1 MAGYMEE
8 MTEKVKMRNEDTFG
22 GSFPVRVYK
31 VSTGWCQE
39 THSHEYM
46 QIWYVVSGSCTHIVE
61 GAEYPLRAKNIFVIP
76 PFVEHGLK
84 DERDNFT
91 IICCEFPAELIT
103 GDNLF
108 DPAGRGLLRYTC
120 IESFAAVLS
129 RTRPCHTPGE
139 LSRVMLEQLLD
150 EMLAEYD
157 RRAEYYEIILKA
169 DVLKLLTLLAR
180 PRSHKFFSR
189 EGYIIVALAWVLLS
203 AVGALPFWFSREIP
217 SYADAFFE
225 TVSGFTT
232 TGASIL
238 TDVEA
243 MSHGL
248 LFWRSFTHWVGG
260 MGVLVFITMLSG
272 STDRS
277 MNILKAEMPGPVKGK
292 LTPRTRDT
300 ARVLYLLYFL
310 ITAVLVGMLLLGG
323 MPLFDS
329 LVHAFGTVGTGGFGI
344 RADSI
349 ASYSPYIQGVIT
361 VFMILC
367 GINFNL
373 YYLLLLR
380 QWRAAL
386 RSDELWT
393 YLGLAV
399 VATGVITLDLRGVYG
414 GLGACLRQA
423 AFQVSSVLTT
433 TGYATADF
441 DLWPGLS
448 RAILFALLF
457 IGGCAGSTAGG
468 LKVSRAMILLRTIRR
483 EINRLVHPRRVTA
496 VRCDGKALGSE
507 VQRGVSIYFALYC
520 LCILIAFLCL
530 SGEPFSL
537 ETNLSAVVSCFNNVG
552 PGLGAVGPAGS
563 YAGYSVLSKLLLS
576 AAMLMGRLEIYP
588 MLVALSPSV
597 WRKD

>member
-1 MAGYMEE
+1 MNYRIIFHTTG
-8 MTEKVKMRNEDTFG
+8 KVLL
-22 GSFPVRVYK
+22 
-31 VSTGWCQE
+31 
-39 THSHEYM
+39 
-46 QIWYVVSGSCTHIVE
+46 VE
-61 GAEYPLRAKNIFVIP
+61 A
-76 PFVEHGLK
+76 
-84 DERDNFT
+84 
-91 IICCEFPAELIT
+91 
-103 GDNLF
+103 
-108 DPAGRGLLRYTC
+108 GLLVLPLLVSVLYHERC
-120 IESFAAVLS
+120 AWAVLASMAAAAVI
-129 RTRPCHTPGE
+129 GG
-139 LSRVMLEQLLD
+139 
-150 EMLAEYD
+150 
-157 RRAEYYEIILKA
+157 
-169 DVLKLLTLLAR
+169 LLTLLAR
-180 PRSHKFFSR
+180 PRRHTFFNR

-260 MGVLVFITMLSG
+260 MGVLVFITMISG
-272 STDRS
+272 SSDRS
-277 MNILKAEMPGPVKGK
+277 MNILKAEMPGPVVGK

-310 ITAVLVGMLLLGG
+310 ITTVLVGMLLLGG

-344 RADSI
+344 KADSI

-380 QWRAAL
+380 QWRSVL

-393 YLGLAV
+393 YLGLVV

-414 GLGACLRQA
+414 GLGTCLRQA
-423 AFQVSSVLTT
+423 AFQVGSVITT

-441 DLWPGLS
+441 NVWPGLS
-448 RAILFALLF
+448 RAILFALMF

-468 LKVSRAMILLRTIRR
+468 LKVSRAAADHPPGDQSPGPPPAGHCRPLRR
-483 EINRLVHPRRVTA
+483 
-496 VRCDGKALGSE
+496 
-507 VQRGVSIYFALYC
+507 Q
-520 LCILIAFLCL
+520 
-530 SGEPFSL
+530 
-537 ETNLSAVVSCFNNVG
+537 G
-552 PGLGAVGPAGS
+552 PGQRGPAGRQHLLCPVLPVYS
-563 YAGYSVLSKLLLS
+563 GGIPVPQRRALHPGNESVGGGVLLQQCGPRPGGGGSRRKLCGLFRPVKVAAVHGHAHGPVGDLSHAGGAVPLRLAQGLRRKNSV
-576 AAMLMGRLEIYP
+576 
-588 MLVALSPSV
+588 
-597 WRKD
+597 